1 MAFKMAGWSAFKQ
14 IVPDNE
20 KKKEPKPE
28 DPPIRKKNPS
38 DDKPIEGSVKEGKKS
53 VKPPKM
59 GPHNKVVG
67 EQNKY
72 MKVKGKIRRTPPG
85 PIGRKI

>member
-28 DPPIRKKNPS
+28 VPPTRKKNPV
-38 DDKPIEGSVKEGKKS
+38 DKSIEGSVKEGKKS

-59 GPHNKVVG
+59 GPHNKIVG
-67 EQNKY
+67 EQKKY